1 MFERNQDIVSPWCML
16 APAAFMKDDELFH
29 FIKLMCECPIYD
41 GYSAKC
47 CKEKKIKFNLTFQ
60 RSA

>member
-1 MFERNQDIVSPWCML
+1 ML

>member
-1 MFERNQDIVSPWCML
+1 ML
-16 APAAFMKDDELFH
+16 APVAFMKDDELFH

-47 CKEKKIKFNLTFQ
+47 CKEKKNLILHFKDLPKQ
-60 RSA
+60 YKS